1 MRFDNWTDL
10 ASRHVPLRL
19 DEPAVREFSTPYL
32 ELRYAAADAEYEK
45 LRERRQNCQTSRM
58 YGQLMINLS
67 SLTIVPMPAIL
78 IVLHMI
84 ISGSPT
90 QSAAYRS
97 PHSPTGNLFV
107 GESAK

>member
-1 MRFDNWTDL
+1 MGVEKLSGSPYMYFL
-10 ASRHVPLRL
+10 RH
-19 DEPAVREFSTPYL
+19 
-32 ELRYAAADAEYEK
+32 AAADEEYEK
-45 LRERRQNCQTSRM
+45 LRERRRNCQTSRM
-58 YGQLMINLS
+58 SGQVKINLS

-97 PHSPTGNLFV
+97 HHSPTGKLFV
-107 GESAK
+107 GECAK